1 MPAQMS
7 FPPHTCAART
17 ESLERCRGGMGP
29 QKLPEQEYLKFPFH
43 TEGVLGLRTAL
54 GCPICAARAAAF
66 PHRAL
71 RRVEGASLWVE
82 GKSPLLE
89 RAGLWELLMPLDLQS
104 WPALQ
109 STKRRPREVTILV

>member
-29 QKLPEQEYLKFPFH
+29 QKLPEQENLKFPFH